1 MSRWTADF
9 ETTTQKDDC
18 RVWAW
23 IVVNVDKPEEYLTG
37 NDISTFIDFLG
48 AKKYGK
54 SKKLWFHNLA
64 FDGEFIFN
72 YILRSGFEWIYE
84 RKYLKN
90 NRFSTLISDTGKFY
104 SIDLMT
110 NDCKI
115 QILDSLKLLNSSVD
129 KIAHDFKLSISK
141 LSIDYSAVR
150 EKGHQLTEEEK
161 AYILNDAKIMALAL
175 KQLFDKGFTKMTA
188 GSNALKF
195 YKNVI
200 GGEKQFRDIFPV
212 LSCDEFIRK
221 SYKGGFTYLNEKYA
235 NKNIG
240 EGQVYDVNSLYPS
253 VLHSPY
259 LYPYAQPEYYL
270 GEYKNDKNYP
280 LFVQRFRCSF
290 DLKKGY
296 LPTIQ
301 IKTNRF
307 AFIPTEYCKSS
318 NDIEVELTLTSVDLK
333 LFLEHYEVYNMEYI
347 DGYKF
352 KAKTG
357 LFDEYIDTWYTAKT
371 EAKVTKNAVLSQLA
385 KLLLNSLYGK
395 FATNPRVQS
404 KAPYLGEDGIVH
416 YRLLQPE
423 TREPLYIPVGTF
435 VTSYARNVTIR
446 AAQKCYDRFIYADT
460 DSLHLIGTETPPIDV
475 DQLRLGAFKLE
486 SVFTQAKFL
495 RSKLYMEYGREP
507 DEPEGS
513 EEWKITGAGMPPATK
528 KEVTYENFDYG
539 ANFGGKLRPLHVPGG
554 IVLVD
559 TDFTIRVDKQKQT

>member
-23 IVVNVDKPEEYLTG
+23 IAVNVDKPDEFYID
-37 NDISTFIDFLG
+37 NDISTFVEFLG
-48 AKKYGK
+48 NKKHGE
-54 SKKLWFHNLA
+54 SKKVWFHNLA

-72 YILRSGFEWIYE
+72 YILRNGFEWIHE

-104 SIDLMT
+104 SIDLML
-110 NDCKI
+110 NDCKC
-115 QILDSLKLLNSSVD
+115 QIMDSLKLLNSSVE
-129 KIAHDFKLSISK
+129 KIAHDFKLPISK
-141 LSIDYSAVR
+141 LSIDYRAER
-150 EKGHQLTEEEK
+150 EIGHILTEDEK

-195 YKNVI
+195 YKNAV

-212 LSCDEFIRK
+212 LNCDDFIRK

-235 NKNIG
+235 NKDIG
-240 EGQVYDVNSLYPS
+240 QGRVYDVNSLYPS

-259 LYPYAQPEYYL
+259 LYPYGQPEYYI
-270 GEYKNDKNYP
+270 GKYEDDKKYP

-290 DLKKGY
+290 EVKENY

-318 NDIEVELTLTSVDLK
+318 KDIEVELTLTCVDVK
-333 LFLEHYEVYNMEYI
+333 LFLEHYNVYNMEYI

-352 KAKTG
+352 KAKAG
-357 LFDEYIDTWYTAKT
+357 LFDEYIDTWYQAKT
-371 EAKVTKNAVLSQLA
+371 EAKKTKNAVLSQLA

-395 FATNPRVQS
+395 FATNPKVQS

-446 AAQKCYDRFIYADT
+446 AAQKCFDRFIYADT
-460 DSLHLIGTETPPIDV
+460 DSLHLIGNEKPPIDV
-475 DQLRLGAFKLE
+475 DQYKLGAFKLE
-486 SVFTQAKFL
+486 SVFTKAKFL

-528 KEVTYENFDYG
+528 KEVDYSKFDYG
-539 ANFGGKLRPLHVPGG
+539 ATFGGKLRPLHVPGG

-559 TDFTIRVDKQKQT
+559 TDFTIRP

>member
-23 IVVNVDKPEEYLTG
+23 IVVNVDKPEEFYID
-37 NDISTFIDFLG
+37 NDIATFIDFLG
-48 AKKYGK
+48 DKKHGK
-54 SKKLWFHNLA
+54 SKKVWFHNLA

-72 YILRSGFEWIYE
+72 YILRNNFEWIYE

-90 NRFSTLISDTGKFY
+90 NRFTTLISDTGKFY
-104 SIDLMT
+104 SIDIMF
-110 NDCKI
+110 NDCKC
-115 QILDSLKLLNSSVD
+115 QIMDSLKLLNSSVE
-129 KIAHDFKLSISK
+129 KIAHDFKLPISK
-141 LSIDYSAVR
+141 LSIDYRAKR
-150 EKGHQLTEEEK
+150 EQGHILTDDEK

-175 KQLFDKGFTKMTA
+175 KQLFDQGFTKMTA

-212 LSCDEFIRK
+212 INCDDFIRK

-235 NKNIG
+235 NRDIG
-240 EGQVYDVNSLYPS
+240 QGQVYDVNSLYPS

-259 LYPYAQPEYYL
+259 LYPYGQPEYYL
-270 GEYKNDKNYP
+270 GKYDEDKKHP

-290 DLKKGY
+290 EVKENY

-318 NDIEVELTLTSVDLK
+318 KDIEVELTLTCVDLK
-333 LFLEHYEVYNMEYI
+333 LFLEHYDVYNMAYI

-357 LFDEYIDTWYTAKT
+357 LFDEYIDTWYQAKT
-371 EAKVTKNAVLSQLA
+371 EAKKTKNAVLSQLA

-395 FATNPRVQS
+395 FATNPKVQS

-460 DSLHLIGTETPPIDV
+460 DSLHLIGNEKPPIDV
-475 DQLRLGAFKLE
+475 DQYKLGAFKLE
-486 SVFTQAKFL
+486 SIFTKAKFL

-513 EEWKITGAGMPPATK
+513 EEWKITGAGMPDSTK
-528 KEVTYENFDYG
+528 KLVEYGNFDYG
-539 ANFGGKLRPLHVPGG
+539 STFGGKLRPLHVPGG

-559 TDFTIRVDKQKQT
+559 TEFTIRT

>member
-23 IVVNVDKPEEYLTG
+23 IAVNVDKPDEFYID
-37 NDISTFIDFLG
+37 NDISTFVEFLG
-48 AKKYGK
+48 NKKHGE
-54 SKKLWFHNLA
+54 SKKVWFHNLA

-72 YILRSGFEWIYE
+72 YILRNGFEWIYE

-104 SIDLMT
+104 SIDLML
-110 NDCKI
+110 NDCKC
-115 QILDSLKLLNSSVD
+115 QIMDSLKLLNSSVE
-129 KIAHDFKLSISK
+129 KIAHDFKLPISK
-141 LSIDYSAVR
+141 LSIDYRAER
-150 EKGHQLTEEEK
+150 EIGHILTEDEK

-195 YKNVI
+195 YKNVV

-212 LSCDEFIRK
+212 LNCDDFIRK

-235 NKNIG
+235 NKDIG
-240 EGQVYDVNSLYPS
+240 QGQVYDVNSLYPS

-259 LYPYAQPEYYL
+259 LYPYGQPEYYI
-270 GEYKNDKNYP
+270 GKYEDDKKYP

-290 DLKKGY
+290 EVKENY

-318 NDIEVELTLTSVDLK
+318 KDIEVELTLTCVDLK
-333 LFLEHYEVYNMEYI
+333 LFLEHYRIYNMEYI

-352 KAKTG
+352 KAKAG
-357 LFDEYIDTWYTAKT
+357 LFDEYIDTWYEAKT
-371 EAKVTKNAVLSQLA
+371 EAKKTKNAVLSQLA

-395 FATNPRVQS
+395 FATNPKVQS
-404 KAPYLGEDGIVH
+404 KAPYLGEDGVVH

-446 AAQKCYDRFIYADT
+446 AAQKCFGRFIYADT
-460 DSLHLIGTETPPIDV
+460 DSLHLTGNEKPPIDV
-475 DQLRLGAFKLE
+475 DQYKLGAFKLE
-486 SVFTQAKFL
+486 SVFTKAKFL

-528 KEVTYENFDYG
+528 KEVDYSKFDYG
-539 ANFGGKLRPLHVPGG
+539 ATFGGKLRPLHVPGG

-559 TDFTIRVDKQKQT
+559 TEFTIRS